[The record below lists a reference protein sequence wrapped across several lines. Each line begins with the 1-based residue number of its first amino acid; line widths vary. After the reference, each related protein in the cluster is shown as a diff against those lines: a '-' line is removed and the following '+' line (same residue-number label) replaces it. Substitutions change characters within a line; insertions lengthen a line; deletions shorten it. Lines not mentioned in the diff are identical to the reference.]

1 MTGPAG
7 GRKVVCVG
15 RNKTGTTSIEAALRS
30 LGLRLG
36 LQARGETIRADWAR
50 RDFARVVA
58 LCRTADA
65 FQDVPFSY
73 PETYRAV
80 DAAFPGSKFILTVR
94 DSAHQWFDSLV
105 RFHTKIVGKGRLP
118 TPDDLRAFDYRY
130 PGYLWDGFVQQYGDD
145 ERRLYDRDLYIS
157 HYLEH
162 NRSVT
167 EHFHDRP
174 DDLLVLNVAHPDAM
188 QRLCDFI
195 GAPYAGQ
202 AMPHLNRSA

>member
-1 MTGPAG
+1 MTGTAG

-15 RNKTGTTSIEAALRS
+15 RNKTATTSLESALRS
-30 LGLRLG
+30 LGPGLG
-36 LQARGETIRADWAR
+36 LQARGQTIPADWAR

-65 FQDVPFSY
+65 FQDVPSSY
-73 PETYRAV
+73 PETCRAV

-94 DSAHQWFDSLV
+94 DRAQQWFDPLV
-105 RFHTKIVGKGRLP
+105 RFHTRIVGKGRLP
-118 TPDDLRAFDYRY
+118 TADDLRAFDDRY
-130 PGYLWDGFVQQYGDD
+130 PGCLWEGFVRQDGDD
-145 ERRLYDRDLYIS
+145 ERRLYHRDLHIF
-157 HYLEH
+157 HDLEH
-162 NRSVT
+162 HRSVT
-167 EHFHDRP
+167 EQFHDRP